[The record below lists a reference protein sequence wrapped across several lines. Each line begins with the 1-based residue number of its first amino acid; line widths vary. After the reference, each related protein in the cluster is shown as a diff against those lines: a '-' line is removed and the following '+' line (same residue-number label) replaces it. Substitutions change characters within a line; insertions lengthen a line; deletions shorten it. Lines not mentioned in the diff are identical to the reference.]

1 MIRSRIQHHS
11 DHRHGTLNS
20 GEFSD
25 DRGALQCECSAVD
38 DDLVSAELLKHTL
51 TEYGYDVT
59 LAQNGQEALELIRTG
74 LYRLVVSDWEMPRMS
89 GVDLCREIRRRS
101 SSGYTYVILLTSNC
115 GTQSVVAGLSAG
127 ADDFI
132 SKPFH
137 PEELQVRLRVGE
149 RVLSLESRDL
159 IIFSLAK
166 LAESRDVETGTHLER
181 MREYSR
187 ILADELTKMDLPE
200 KPDGQY
206 VQLIHLTSPL
216 HDIGKVGIPDRVLLK
231 PGRLT
236 NDEFEIMKQ
245 HTVIGGQTLD
255 AAAGV
260 RPDTDFL
267 QIARDI
273 AWTHHEW
280 YNGEGYPRGLKG
292 DNIPLCGRIVTL
304 ADVYDALTTKRV
316 YKDAFSHETA
326 KATIVSRCGEQFD
339 PTVVQAFLA
348 CEQDFI
354 EVLDRFGA
362 NPNAPTPISEPQS
375 ELVLSVV

>member
-1 MIRSRIQHHS
+1 MRV
-11 DHRHGTLNS
+11 LV
-20 GEFSD
+20 
-25 DRGALQCECSAVD
+25 VD
-38 DDLVSAELLKHTL
+38 DDLVTAELLDHTL
-51 TEYGYDVT
+51 TEYGYEVT
-59 LAQNGQEALELIRTG
+59 LAHDGQEALKLIRTG
-74 LYRLVVSDWEMPRMS
+74 LYRLVVSDWEMPCMS
-89 GVDLCREIRRRS
+89 GVELCRQIRHRS
-101 SSGYTYVILLTSNC
+101 SSAYTYVILLTSNC
-115 GTQSVVAGLSAG
+115 GTQNVVEGLSAG

-166 LAESRDVETGTHLER
+166 LAESRDAETGSHLER

-187 ILADELTKMDLPE
+187 ILADELTHMDLPE

-216 HDIGKVGIPDRVLLK
+216 HDIGKVGVPDSVLLK

-236 NDEFEIMKQ
+236 PEEFEIMKS

-255 AAAGV
+255 AAAAV

-267 QIARDI
+267 RIARDI

-292 DNIPLCGRIVTL
+292 DEIPLCGRIVTL

-316 YKDAFSHETA
+316 YKQAFTHESA

-339 PTVVQAFLA
+339 PLVVQAFLA
-348 CEQDFI
+348 REQDFI
-354 EVLDRFGA
+354 DVLHRFDNHPDTRTALATSAAFRSMCAVGEM
-362 NPNAPTPISEPQS
+362 APSPAGG
-375 ELVLSVV
+375 

>member
-1 MIRSRIQHHS
+1 MRV
-11 DHRHGTLNS
+11 L
-20 GEFSD
+20 
-25 DRGALQCECSAVD
+25 AVD
-38 DDLVSAELLKHTL
+38 DDIVTAELLEHTL
-51 TEYGYDVT
+51 TEYGYEVT
-59 LAQNGQEALELIRTG
+59 LAHNGQEALELIRTG

-89 GVDLCREIRRRS
+89 GVQMCREIRRRAS
-101 SSGYTYVILLTSNC
+101 SAYTYVILLTSNC
-115 GTQSVVAGLSAG
+115 GTQSVVEGLSAG

-166 LAESRDVETGTHLER
+166 LAESRDVETGSHLER

-187 ILADELTKMDLPE
+187 ILADQLTDMDLPE

-216 HDIGKVGIPDRVLLK
+216 HDIGKVGVPDNVLLK

-236 NDEFEIMKQ
+236 PEEFEIMKQ

-280 YNGEGYPRGLKG
+280 YNGQGYPRGLQG
-292 DNIPLCGRIVTL
+292 EQIPLCGRIVTL

-316 YKDAFSHETA
+316 YKEAFSHDSA
-326 KATIVSRCGEQFD
+326 KSTIVARCGEQFD
-339 PTVVQAFLA
+339 PQIVEAFLA
-348 CEQDFI
+348 RERDFV
-354 EVLDRFGA
+354 EVLRRFGNKA
-362 NPNAPTPISEPQS
+362 DVRTAPPTQG
-375 ELVLSVV
+375 VLQGV

>member
-1 MIRSRIQHHS
+1 MRV
-11 DHRHGTLNS
+11 L
-20 GEFSD
+20 
-25 DRGALQCECSAVD
+25 AVD
-38 DDLVSAELLKHTL
+38 DDVVSAELLKHTL
-51 TEYGYDVT
+51 TEYGYEVT
-59 LAQNGQEALELIRTG
+59 LAHDGQQALQLIRTG
-74 LYRLVVSDWEMPRMS
+74 LYRLVVSDWEMPCMS
-89 GVDLCREIRRRS
+89 GVDLCREIRSRS

-115 GTQSVVAGLSAG
+115 GTQSVVEGLGAG

-166 LAESRDVETGTHLER
+166 LAESRDIETGTHLER

-187 ILADELTKMDLPE
+187 ILADELTSMDLPE

-236 NDEFEIMKQ
+236 DDEFEIMKQ

-255 AAAGV
+255 AAAAV
-260 RPDTDFL
+260 RPDTEFL

-280 YNGEGYPRGLKG
+280 YNGQGYPRGLKG
-292 DNIPLCGRIVTL
+292 ESIPLCGRIVTL

-326 KATIVSRCGEQFD
+326 KATIVSRCDEQFD

-348 CEQDFI
+348 REQDFI
-354 EVLDRFGA
+354 EVLERFA
-362 NPNAPTPISEPQS
+362 ASADYSMDASPPPS
-375 ELVLSVV
+375 ELVLSAV

>member
-1 MIRSRIQHHS
+1 MRV
-11 DHRHGTLNS
+11 L
-20 GEFSD
+20 
-25 DRGALQCECSAVD
+25 AVD
-38 DDLVSAELLKHTL
+38 DDIVSAELLKHTL
-51 TEYGYDVT
+51 TEYGYEVT
-59 LAQNGQEALELIRTG
+59 LANNGQEALALIRTG
-74 LYRLVVSDWEMPRMS
+74 LYRLVVSDWEMPCMS
-89 GVDLCREIRRRS
+89 GVDLCREIRRRT

-115 GTQSVVAGLSAG
+115 GTQSVVEGLSAG

-166 LAESRDVETGTHLER
+166 LAESRDIETGTHLER

-187 ILADELTKMDLPE
+187 ILADELTSRDLPE

-292 DNIPLCGRIVTL
+292 DGIPLCGRIVTL

-339 PTVVQAFLA
+339 PSVVQAFLA
-348 CEQDFI
+348 RERDFI
-354 EVLDRFGA
+354 KILQRFGA
-362 NPNAPTPISEPQS
+362 NPNCPTPASEPQS